1 MAERLTIAVLDI
13 AASKTGALSVLRD
26 FYEGIK
32 ELDRVNTWIFITGV
46 KGLISEDPAYPNIR
60 VIVRDDV
67 KKSKLNRLFFDR
79 FSGASFLKSLRPD
92 IIFSMQN
99 TLPTGVEKIMTPSKK
114 RVRNVIY
121 LHQPLGFQKEKNFS
135 FFNKWEREA
144 ALYQKLIAPMIDR
157 SVKRADKIIVQ
168 TEWMKEALI
177 KKDRI
182 QPEKVDRI
190 TPAVP
195 DLSKLCKPDVKRDPS
210 LFFYPAGSM
219 IYKDHQCIVDALWL
233 LYKRG
238 ISDIK
243 VIFTEKEKAL
253 PWLRVPSEIRKNID
267 FRGMVKREN
276 MVPLYQSSVL
286 LFPSYIETFGYP
298 LAEARSLSVPVIA
311 ADTPFSRELLS
322 GYEKKAFFPVSSAEA
337 LSGLMEESLKGRWHH

>member
-1 MAERLTIAVLDI
+1 MAEKLTIAVLDI
-13 AASKTGALSVLRD
+13 AASKTGALSVLKD
-26 FYEGIK
+26 FYFGIR
-32 ELDRVNTWIFITGV
+32 ELDRVNDWIFITGV

-79 FSGASFLKSLRPD
+79 FSGTPFLKSLKPD

-99 TLPTGVEKIMTPSKK
+99 TLPSGAEKIVSPSGKK
-114 RVRNVIY
+114 VRSVIY
-121 LHQPLGFQKEKNFS
+121 LHQPLGFQREKNFS

-144 ALYQKLIAPMIDR
+144 ALYQKLIAPEIDR
-157 SVKRADKIIVQ
+157 SVKRADKVIVQ
-168 TEWMKEALI
+168 TEWMKDALI

-182 QPEKVDRI
+182 PPERVDRI
-190 TPAVP
+190 TPAIP
-195 DLSKLCKPDVKRDPS
+195 DLSTLCKPGVKRDPS
-210 LFFYPAGSM
+210 LFFYPAGSI
-219 IYKDHQCIVDALWL
+219 IYKDHQCIVDALWI

-238 ISDIK
+238 ISDLK
-243 VIFTEKEKAL
+243 VIFTEKENAL
-253 PWLRVPSEIRKNID
+253 PWLKIPMEVRKNIE
-267 FRGMVKREN
+267 FRGMVKREE

-286 LFPSYIETFGYP
+286 VFPSYIETFGYP

-322 GYEKKAFFPVSSAEA
+322 GYEDKAFFPVSSAEA
-337 LSGLMEESLKGRWHH
+337 LSKLMEESVMGRWSH